1 MLIVRRSIHGHIQES
16 SRITFGVNGHFRSYL
31 RSKELTIED
40 TAGDPQLELYRS
52 LENARE
58 CIYRC

>member
-1 MLIVRRSIHGHIQES
+1 M
-16 SRITFGVNGHFRSYL
+16 TFGVNGHFRSYL

-52 LENARE
+52 LENACE
-58 CIYRC
+58 YFYRC